1 MHVPDLK
8 CLVALTLAAVS
19 VSLVNAEPHCPGNVI
34 SLPLRL
40 VERSQ
45 LVTTVSINHQG
56 PFDFLVDTGA
66 QVTTV
71 DPQLAAELDLK
82 TQGTAGVTGV
92 QVHTRAPLVL
102 LELVEAGSHA
112 VPNILAVIQNLG
124 ELQSADRRVRGVLA
138 GNFLEHFDLLVD
150 YARQVLCLDDSMQM
164 RTRVKGQRIAL
175 ADQLHSHP
183 GSAVAQRL
191 VVPVA
196 LAGLQRRQ
204 VLLQLDSG
212 SNAPL
217 LYDPGEDLRHLQAPG
232 SNLQSRGTDGKE
244 HAFRVLAAQDIR
256 VGPHI
261 VRQVS
266 FVSPVTAA
274 ATTASADV
282 DGLLPAALFQRVFV
296 NYSDHY
302 VVLEPW

>member
-1 MHVPDLK
+1 MSSSNLK
-8 CLVALTLAAVS
+8 GLVALTLTAA
-19 VSLVNAEPHCPGNVI
+19 SLSLLNAEPHCPGGVT

-40 VERSQ
+40 VQRSQ
-45 LVTTVSINHQG
+45 LVTAISINHQG
-56 PFDFLVDTGA
+56 PYDFLVDTGA

-71 DPQLAAELDLK
+71 DPTLAAELQLK
-82 TQGTAGVTGV
+82 TNETAGVTGV
-92 QVHTRAPLVL
+92 AVHARVPLTKL
-102 LELVEAGSHA
+102 DSVEAGSHRVA
-112 VPNILAVIQNLG
+112 NVLAVIQNLG

-164 RTRVKGQRIAL
+164 RTRMKGQRIAL
-175 ADQLHSHP
+175 SVQPLSQP
-183 GSAVAQRL
+183 GSAIAQKLILVAHL
-191 VVPVA
+191 S
-196 LAGLQRRQ
+196 GLEKRW

-212 SNAPL
+212 TNAAL
-217 LYDPGEDLRHLQAPG
+217 LYDPGEDLSHLQTPG
-232 SNLQSRGTDGKE
+232 SNLQSRGTDGRE
-244 HAFRVLAAQDIR
+244 HAFTILKAQDLQ
-256 VGPHI
+256 VGPHV

-266 FVSPVTAA
+266 FVAPIPGG
-274 ATTASADV
+274 ATTAKADV